1 MNGIHEQLEMILLNK
16 DLLKPASRLLA
27 RYMKGSYGLDEELA
41 TKGVKSLPDLME
53 DGVAQFYMAK
63 LERDWVGFVVV
74 CWGFSTTSGKPILR
88 IQDIYVEPEF
98 RNRGIGTGLLA
109 FCEKLA
115 KTKGAGSIRLE
126 TNADN
131 RAARKLYEKAGFVE
145 FSQRLVCMKF
155 LD

>member
-1 MNGIHEQLEMILLNK
+1 
-16 DLLKPASRLLA
+16 
-27 RYMKGSYGLDEELA
+27 MKGSYGLDEELA

-115 KTKGAGSIRLE
+115 KRKA
-126 TNADN
+126 
-131 RAARKLYEKAGFVE
+131 RAASGWRRMRTTGRQESCTRRPVLWNFRKGWSA
-145 FSQRLVCMKF
+145 
-155 LD
+155 